1 MIRRATLL
9 FAMAAGLAGMVTA
22 SAQDASKPAAPIPP
36 ELASMFGYGDSNKS
50 CLAWTDG
57 CGTCTRG
64 ENGDPLCPN
73 IGIAC
78 QPTAISCVRT
88 ETPKP
93 PGAEEKRSEPPK

>member
-1 MIRRATLL
+1 MMRCLTLL
-9 FAMAAGLAGMVTA
+9 LVLAAGLASA
-22 SAQDASKPAAPIPP
+22 SAQDPPKPAAPLPP

-78 QPTAISCVRT
+78 QPTPINCVRTT

-93 PGAEEKRSEPPK
+93 PGAAEKISDPPK